1 MNNNKP
7 IVLVVDDTLTNL
19 AFLNQVLQQ
28 EGFTVLLAKNGK
40 SALNIAQETPPDL
53 ILLDVTMPEWDGYET
68 CRRLKAIPRLATIP
82 VLFLSAL
89 TQAENR
95 LQAFEVG
102 GVDYVN
108 KPFQEKELLARVR
121 THVALHR
128 LQEKLEQEIV
138 HRDTQLLAYA
148 NDLEKKVEE
157 RTEELNKAK
166 EQAEAA
172 NLSKSQFLAN
182 MSHELRTP
190 MNAIIGYSEILLED
204 ALEDGLENFIPDL
217 QKIRS
222 SAKHLLGLI
231 NDILDLSKIEAG
243 KMELSLER
251 FAIDVM
257 VKEVI
262 DTVSPLL
269 AQNHNRLNL
278 QLTDKIEN
286 VYADIVKT
294 RQILFNLLSNAIKFT
309 ENGVITLIVERQP
322 ASPSDWLMLKVSDNG
337 IGMTIEQ
344 QRKLFKPFS
353 QADASTTRRYGGTG
367 LGLAITKEF
376 IEMMGG
382 SIHVSSVFG
391 EGSTFTVHL
400 PLEVQLEV
408 PSPAKETLNDI
419 QHLLVNSG
427 IILVIDDDILVRE
440 LLQSYLTRLN
450 YSVAT
455 AENGEE
461 GLKLAKKLRPD
472 AILLD
477 VKMPDLD
484 GWNVLSALKSDNL
497 LAEIPV
503 FMISMEN
510 EQSKGVALGATDY
523 LMKPVGRQQVI
534 NILQKYHIGEQG
546 SHAVMIVEDEIVT
559 REHMAEILKQEGWR
573 VYKAENGRVALEQ
586 LAYKKPNLILLDLL
600 MPEMDGFEFIAHLR
614 DNPNWR
620 TIPVV
625 VLTATKLSAE
635 DQAHLHGH
643 VDTIIKKESHNSDEL
658 LEQIYGL
665 LRQTKSPYQPV
676 SFENTLMQRPF
687 LIRSP

>member
-1 MNNNKP
+1 MNSNKP

-28 EGFTVLLAKNGK
+28 NGFTVLLAKTGK
-40 SALNIAQETPPDL
+40 SALTIAQETPPDL

-68 CRRLKAIPRLATIP
+68 CRRLKADARLTTIP

-108 KPFQEKELLARVR
+108 KPFQEQELLARVR

-128 LQEKLEQEIV
+128 LQEKLEQEIAC
-138 HRDTQLLAYA
+138 RDTQLLIYA
-148 NDLEKKVEE
+148 NDLEKKVAE
-157 RTEELNKAK
+157 RTDELNKAK

-204 ALEDGLENFIPDL
+204 ALDEGLENFAPDL

-231 NDILDLSKIEAG
+231 NDILDLSKIESG

-251 FAIDVM
+251 FTIETL
-257 VKEVI
+257 VKEVV
-262 DTVSPLL
+262 DTIKPLL
-269 AQNHNRLNL
+269 EQNHNRLEL
-278 QLTDKIEN
+278 KIADKVDNI
-286 VYADIVKT
+286 YADIVKT
-294 RQILFNLLSNAIKFT
+294 RQILFNLLSNATKFT
-309 ENGVITLIVERQP
+309 ENGVISLKVERQT
-322 ASPSDWLMLKVSDNG
+322 AQPSDWLMLQVSDNG
-337 IGMTIEQ
+337 IGMTAEQ

-382 SIHVSSVFG
+382 GIHVESTFGQGSVF
-391 EGSTFTVHL
+391 TTHL
-400 PLEVQLEV
+400 PVEVQLDV
-408 PSPAKETLNDI
+408 PSMPKKNLEAV
-419 QHLLVNSG
+419 QQLLANSG
-427 IILVIDDDILVRE
+427 IILVIDDDLLVRE

-455 AENGEE
+455 AEDGDE
-461 GLKLAKKLRPD
+461 GLKLARKLRPD

-477 VKMPDLD
+477 VKMPELD
-484 GWNVLSALKSDNL
+484 GWNVLSALKNDPL

-503 FMISMEN
+503 FMISMED
-510 EQSKGVALGATDY
+510 EQPKGIALGATDY
-523 LMKPVGRQQVI
+523 LMKPVGRQQLSS
-534 NILQKYHIGEQG
+534 ILQKYHIGAG
-546 SHAVMIVEDEIVT
+546 THSVMIVEDEITT
-559 REHMAEILKQEGWR
+559 RERMAEMLKQEGWR

-600 MPEMDGFEFIAHLR
+600 MPEMDGFEFISYFREKIEWR
-614 DNPNWR
+614 D
-620 TIPVV
+620 IPVV

-635 DQAHLHGH
+635 DQANLNGY
-643 VDTIIKKESHNSDEL
+643 VETIIKKESYGGDVL
-658 LEQIYGL
+658 LDQIHTL
-665 LRQTKSPYQPV
+665 LSNTKSPHKTV
-676 SFENTLMQRPF
+676 SFGDKLTERPY
-687 LIRSP
+687 LVR